1 MEKRGRKFR
10 RSILAIVIV
19 CSLALALL
27 FFTTVTDHQKTEK
40 PSNEM
45 CETKLTREILDESLE
60 LGTQF
65 ILNNQKPEGNFN
77 YEYDWVN
84 EQMNT
89 DDSEV
94 RQAGALWGLS
104 LIYNDNP
111 DETLMLALEEG
122 FNFFKNCSMESDDG
136 YKWIVYPNSLSGRTG
151 TVALIALSIIDFL
164 RSSEDTDMEL
174 KTELWADLDKYLDF
188 LVSLR
193 MENGQFY
200 QSYDHETGVGYGGS
214 SPYFDGE
221 SLLALTKAA
230 KYLNKDEL
238 KPIILES
245 ANATYQNNVVN
256 ALEDDPDSSTTKGF
270 FQWGCMAYYEL
281 ATSDWQ
287 NTESYSDIVI
297 SLSDW
302 MIDVHKT
309 LERTRN
315 TAYAYE
321 GIIHA
326 YELAR
331 ITGDKN
337 HTEKFASVIDEGL
350 YKLTSWQVGG
360 PIQNEYLQNHTTSDT
375 LAIGGIMNHKEE
387 PPLRIDVTQHQMHAV
402 ILARRYVYTS

>member
-1 MEKRGRKFR
+1 MEKRETKLKNA
-10 RSILAIVIV
+10 ILSIVII
-19 CSLALALL
+19 CAFLL
-27 FFTTVTDHQKTEK
+27 VIVFLRTVPDQQKTDKPLNEK
-40 PSNEM
+40 
-45 CETKLTREILDESLE
+45 CETKLTREILDESLL

-84 EQMNT
+84 KQMNT

-111 DETLMLALEEG
+111 DETLIPALEKG
-122 FNFFKNCSMESDDG
+122 FNFFKNCSIEPEDG
-136 YKWIVYPNSLSGRTG
+136 YKWIVYPNSGSGRTG
-151 TVALIALSIIDFL
+151 TVALVALSIIDFL
-164 RSSEDTDMEL
+164 RSSEDTNMEL
-174 KTELWADLDKYLDF
+174 KNELWSDLDKYLDF

-200 QSYDHETGVGYGGS
+200 QSYDHETGIGYGGS

-256 ALEDDPDSSTTKGF
+256 ALQDNPDSSTTKGF
-270 FQWGCMAYYEL
+270 FQWGCISYYEL

-287 NTESYSDIVI
+287 NTEGYSDIVI

-331 ITGDKN
+331 VNGDKN

-360 PIQNEYLQNHTTSDT
+360 PIQNEYLQNHSTSDI
-375 LAIGGIMNHKEE
+375 LAIGGVMNHKEE